1 MRDVDTSI
9 LDMSALTPQ
18 EIARETV
25 KRLAARKL
33 APTPENFTTVYHEVA
48 GTRPLKPFP
57 LDHLRHIG
65 AQLPEQTPAQQRFKA
80 QFAKAVSMHSW
91 DDVEKVLLP
100 QLRAATAPPDRKE
113 TTAIAL
119 VEEHRFPADL
129 REQLARIVTFAMPAL
144 GQDDARMLSL
154 SEELTAYLRLETQHL
169 PTLRKQMSDF
179 AFRLSFVAEEQARI
193 RDTLLGLLRSVFDN
207 IRAINP
213 ENPWLQGQLEALIQA
228 TQPPLSMRRLEDVER
243 KLRALI
249 HRQIE
254 AQEQTAA
261 AQLVMKQ
268 SLNTFLQKLAQTSES
283 SAEYQHRF
291 EACAEE
297 LDRATSLADLAPVL
311 QSAIQS
317 ARSLAEE
324 SRQTSQELGS
334 LRNRAEAAEAE
345 IQRLREALDRMS
357 ELASHDLLTGV
368 LNRQGMAD
376 AIHKELSRSSRSG
389 STVCI
394 ALLDIDDFKRLN
406 DRLGHVT
413 GDAALQHLASVAKH
427 SLRPQDSVARYGGEE
442 FVVILPDTTSAEAT
456 EVLSR
461 LQRELTKQIFL
472 EGEAHVLI
480 TFSAGVVEVQPGET
494 QEQII
499 QRADEA
505 MYAAKR
511 LGKNRVV
518 AA

>member
-1 MRDVDTSI
+1 
-9 LDMSALTPQ
+9 MSASTPQ

-33 APTPENFTTVYHEVA
+33 APTPEHFTTVYHEVA

-57 LDHLRHIG
+57 LEHLRHIG

-80 QFAKAVSMHSW
+80 QFTKAVSMHSW

-100 QLRAATAPPDRKE
+100 QLRAATAIPDRKE

-119 VEEHRFPADL
+119 VEEHSFPPDL

-154 SEELTAYLRLETQHL
+154 SEELTAFLRLDTQHL
-169 PTLRKQMSDF
+169 PTLRKLMSDF
-179 AFRLSFVAEEQARI
+179 AFRLSFVAEDQARI
-193 RDTLLGLLRSVFDN
+193 RDTLLSLLRSVFDN
-207 IRAINP
+207 IKAINP

-228 TQPPLSMRRLEDVER
+228 TMPPLSMRRLEDVET

-249 HRQIE
+249 HKQIE
-254 AQEQTAA
+254 AQEQTAE

-291 EACAEE
+291 EACAQE
-297 LDRATSLADLAPVL
+297 LDQATSLTDLAPVL

-324 SRQTSQELGS
+324 SRQTTQELGL
-334 LRNRAEAAEAE
+334 LRNRAEEAEGE

-357 ELASHDLLTGV
+357 ELASHDLLTGL

-376 AIHKELSRSSRSG
+376 VMHKELARASRSG
-389 STVCI
+389 TTVCM

-413 GDAALQHLASVAKH
+413 GDAALQHLANVTKH
-427 SLRPQDSVARYGGEE
+427 SLRPHDSVARYGGEE
-442 FVVILPDTTSAEAT
+442 FIVVLPDTTRTEAI

-472 EGEAHVLI
+472 EGDAHVMI

-494 QEQII
+494 LEQII
-499 QRADEA
+499 QRADQA

-511 LGKNRVV
+511 SGKNRVV